1 MIAALA
7 ATLSRPAWWSMA
19 LAAFLVR
26 GGIVIVALPL
36 LDLPTPAA
44 LESALAP
51 TINALAFGGLTQDV
65 LLGILV
71 IATAAMALLAG
82 AGLSG
87 AWLDRAQLLEA
98 ATDEDLEL
106 AWTPTRTSV
115 RDALALRL
123 AAHLPTLA
131 ALAYGTFRLIGAA
144 YDELLSPGDVAVPLA
159 LRVVLRAPEAVLL
172 VLGTWLAGEAI
183 GPQAARHAAA
193 GATFRDA
200 LLQAARQAATSRGLA
215 TFVAT
220 TLAVVAVLAPFLL
233 VAARSWEHVRDLLF
247 ANANPV
253 LVGAGVL
260 VLVAT
265 WVLGLAIAGAA
276 LAWRTAAWTAEVA
289 PARRETPTQPSVATE
304 TRESAIEA

>member
-26 GGIVIVALPL
+26 GGIAVVLLPL
-36 LDLPTPAA
+36 IDLPAPAV

-51 TINALAFGGLTQDV
+51 TINALAFGGLTPEV

-71 IATAAMALLAG
+71 IATAAMVLLAVS
-82 AGLSG
+82 GLSG
-87 AWLDRAQLLEA
+87 AWLDRAQLHEA

-106 AWTPTRTSV
+106 AWTPGGTSL

-131 ALAYGTFRLIGAA
+131 ALAYATFRLIGAA
-144 YDELLSPGDVAVPLA
+144 YDELLSPGDAAVPLA
-159 LRVVLRAPEAVLL
+159 LRIVLGAPEAVLL
-172 VLGTWLAGEAI
+172 VLGTWLGGEAI
-183 GPQAARHAAA
+183 GAQAARHAAA

-200 LLQAARQAATSRGLA
+200 LARATRQMASWRGLG
-215 TFVAT
+215 TFVMT
-220 TLAVVAVLAPFLL
+220 TLAVVAVLAPFVL

-247 ANANPV
+247 ADAHPA

-265 WVLGLAIAGAA
+265 WVLGLAITGAA
-276 LAWRTAAWTAEVA
+276 LAWRTAAWTAEVS
-289 PARRETPTQPSVATE
+289 PARRATAAPSSVAKD

>member
-26 GGIVIVALPL
+26 GGIVLVALPL

-51 TINALAFGGLTQDV
+51 TVNTLAFGGLTPGV

-71 IATAAMALLAG
+71 LATAAMALLG
-82 AGLSG
+82 VAGLSG
-87 AWLDRAQLLEA
+87 AWLDRAQLHEA
-98 ATDEDLEL
+98 ATDEDLDL
-106 AWTPTRTSV
+106 VWTPARTSI

-123 AAHLPTLA
+123 ASHLPTLA
-131 ALAYGTFRLIGAA
+131 ALAYATFRLIAAA
-144 YDELLSPGDVAVPLA
+144 YEELLSPGDAAIPLA
-159 LRVVLRAPEAVLL
+159 LRVVLRVPEAVLL
-172 VLGTWLAGEAI
+172 ALGTWLAGETI
-183 GPQAARHAAA
+183 GALAARRAAA
-193 GATFRDA
+193 GATFREA
-200 LLQAARQAATSRGLA
+200 LAQSARQLATGRGVA

-220 TLAVVAVLAPFLL
+220 TFAVVVVLAPFLL

-247 ANANPV
+247 AGAHPLV
-253 LVGAGVL
+253 VGAGVL

-265 WVLGLAIAGAA
+265 WVLGLAVTGAS
-276 LAWRTAAWTAEVA
+276 LAWRNAAWTAEVA
-289 PARRETPTQPSVATE
+289 PARRASPTSPAVATD
-304 TRESAIEA
+304 TREPAIEA